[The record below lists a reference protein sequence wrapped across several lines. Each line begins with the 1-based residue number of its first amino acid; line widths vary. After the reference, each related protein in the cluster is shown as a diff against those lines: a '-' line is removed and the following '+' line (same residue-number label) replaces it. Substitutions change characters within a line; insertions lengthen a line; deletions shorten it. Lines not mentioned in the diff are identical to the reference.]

1 MSTNVMSTNAM
12 STSMS
17 PGIAHVH
24 DIEWYQDVPRSIRSH
39 ALFGLVLV
47 VLAFGGFGTW
57 AATAPLAAAVISAG
71 SFVATGEN
79 KVVQHLE
86 GGIIQELLVSE
97 GDHVIAG
104 QPLIRLDGI
113 MAQVKER
120 QLFLRQARLEANV
133 ARLQAQVAN
142 KPDVIFPAIIADN
155 LRDDDIRSISDG
167 QLANFQSAR
176 NRMESEISLLRQ
188 NIESLNFRIEGFERQ
203 KASMIEQRRFLKDEY
218 AGKMQLL
225 AQGLIRK
232 TEVNA
237 IQRAMADAD
246 GQVGRL
252 ESEVSETLA
261 QVHKFNQQITQ
272 TVAELNQKSLDEL
285 QVAQA
290 DLDAVREEARQAQ
303 TLVQRST
310 INAPVSGTVVRMY
323 YHTSGG
329 VIESGKKILEI
340 LPSDVPLIIET
351 QIQRKDIDAVKPGQ
365 NATIR
370 LVALNRRTTPVLNG
384 DVYYV
389 SADALTDAARPG
401 SEIYVAR
408 IRLPPSEL
416 ARIPGF
422 KATPGMPAEVMIET
436 AERTFLDYLTKPIRE
451 SMARAFT
458 ER

>member
-1 MSTNVMSTNAM
+1 M
-12 STSMS
+12 STS
-17 PGIAHVH
+17 IANVH
-24 DIEWYQDVPRSIRSH
+24 DIEWYGDVPRSIRKH
-39 ALFGLVLV
+39 AMFGLLLV
-47 VLAFGGFGTW
+47 ALAFGGFGTW

-97 GDHVIAG
+97 GDHVNAG

-113 MAQVKER
+113 VAQVKER

-133 ARLQAQVAN
+133 ARLQAQVAGSTT
-142 KPDVIFPAIIADN
+142 VTFPQIIADN
-155 LRDDDIRSISDG
+155 KGDSDIRSIIDG
-167 QLANFQSAR
+167 QLANFQSAK
-176 NRMESEISLLRQ
+176 NRMDSEIGLLKQ
-188 NIESLNFRIEGFERQ
+188 NIESLKFRMEGFDRQ
-203 KASMIEQRRFLKDEY
+203 KQSMIEQKAFLKDEY
-218 AGKMQLL
+218 TGKMQLL
-225 AQGLIRK
+225 SEGLIRK

-246 GQVGRL
+246 GQIGRL
-252 ESEVSETLA
+252 ESEVSETQA
-261 QVHKFNQQITQ
+261 QVLKFDQQIAQ
-272 TVAELNQKSLDEL
+272 TVTELNQKSLDEL
-285 QVAQA
+285 QVAQG
-290 DLDAVREEARQAQ
+290 DLDAIREEARQAQ
-303 TLVQRST
+303 NLLQRST
-310 INAPVSGTVVRMY
+310 INAPVTGTVVRMY

-365 NATIR
+365 KATIR

-389 SADALTDAARPG
+389 SADALADTTMPN
-401 SEIYVAR
+401 SEVYLAR
-408 IRLPPSEL
+408 IKLSPSEL

-422 KATPGMPAEVMIET
+422 TATPGMPAEVMIET

>member
-1 MSTNVMSTNAM
+1 M
-12 STSMS
+12 STS
-17 PGIAHVH
+17 IANVH
-24 DIEWYQDVPRSIRSH
+24 DIEWYGDVPRSIRKH
-39 ALFGLVLV
+39 AMFGLLLV
-47 VLAFGGFGTW
+47 ALAFGGFGTW

-97 GDHVIAG
+97 GDHVNAG

-113 MAQVKER
+113 VAQVKER

-133 ARLQAQVAN
+133 ARLQAQVAGSTT
-142 KPDVIFPAIIADN
+142 VTFPQIIADN
-155 LRDDDIRSISDG
+155 KGDSDIRSIVDG
-167 QLANFQSAR
+167 QLANFQSAK
-176 NRMESEISLLRQ
+176 NRMDSEIGLLKQ
-188 NIESLNFRIEGFERQ
+188 NIESLKFRMEGFDRQ
-203 KASMIEQRRFLKDEY
+203 KQSMIEQKAFLKDEY
-218 AGKMQLL
+218 TGKMQLL
-225 AQGLIRK
+225 SEGLIRK

-246 GQVGRL
+246 GQIGRL
-252 ESEVSETLA
+252 ESEISETQA
-261 QVHKFNQQITQ
+261 QVQKFDQQITQ
-272 TVAELNQKSLDEL
+272 TVTELNQKSLDEL
-285 QVAQA
+285 QVAQG

-303 TLVQRST
+303 NLLQRST
-310 INAPVSGTVVRMY
+310 INAPVTGTVVRMY

-365 NATIR
+365 KATIR

-389 SADALTDAARPG
+389 SADALADTMMPN
-401 SEIYVAR
+401 SEVYLAR
-408 IRLPPSEL
+408 IKLSPSEL

-422 KATPGMPAEVMIET
+422 TATPGMPAEVMIET

>member
-1 MSTNVMSTNAM
+1 M
-12 STSMS
+12 STS
-17 PGIAHVH
+17 IANVH
-24 DIEWYQDVPRSIRSH
+24 DIEWYGDVPRSIRKH
-39 ALFGLVLV
+39 AMFGLLLV
-47 VLAFGGFGTW
+47 ALAFGGFGTW

-97 GDHVIAG
+97 GDHVNAG

-113 MAQVKER
+113 VAQVKER

-133 ARLQAQVAN
+133 ARLQAQVAGSTT
-142 KPDVIFPAIIADN
+142 VTFPQIIADN
-155 LRDDDIRSISDG
+155 KGDSDIRSIVDG
-167 QLANFQSAR
+167 QLANFQSAK
-176 NRMESEISLLRQ
+176 NRMDSEIGLLKQ
-188 NIESLNFRIEGFERQ
+188 NIESLKFRMEGFDRQ
-203 KASMIEQRRFLKDEY
+203 KQSMIEQKAFLKDEY
-218 AGKMQLL
+218 TGKMQLL
-225 AQGLIRK
+225 SEGLIRK

-246 GQVGRL
+246 GQIGRL
-252 ESEVSETLA
+252 ESEVSETQA
-261 QVHKFNQQITQ
+261 QVQKFDQQIAQ
-272 TVAELNQKSLDEL
+272 TVTELNQKSLDEL
-285 QVAQA
+285 QVAQG
-290 DLDAVREEARQAQ
+290 DLDAIREEARQAQ
-303 TLVQRST
+303 NLLQRST
-310 INAPVSGTVVRMY
+310 INAPVTGTVVRMY

-365 NATIR
+365 KATIR

-389 SADALTDAARPG
+389 SADALADTMMPN
-401 SEIYVAR
+401 SEVYLAR
-408 IRLPPSEL
+408 IKLSPSEL

-422 KATPGMPAEVMIET
+422 TATPGMPAEVMIET

>member
-1 MSTNVMSTNAM
+1 MSISV
-12 STSMS
+12 
-17 PGIAHVH
+17 AHVH
-24 DIEWYQDVPRSIRSH
+24 DIEWYGDVPRSIRKH
-39 ALFGLVLV
+39 VIFGLLLV
-47 VLAFGGFGTW
+47 AVAFGGFGTW

-97 GDHVIAG
+97 GDHVTAG

-113 MAQVKER
+113 VAQVKQR

-133 ARLQAQVAN
+133 ARLQAQVAGGT
-142 KPDVIFPAIIADN
+142 DVAFPPIIEKNRSDS
-155 LRDDDIRSISDG
+155 DIRSIVDG
-167 QLANFQSAR
+167 QMANFQLAKSR
-176 NRMESEISLLRQ
+176 VDSEIGLLRQ
-188 NIESLNFRIEGFERQ
+188 NMESLKFRIEGFERQ
-203 KASMIEQRRFLKDEY
+203 KQSMIEQRTFLKDEY

-225 AQGLIRK
+225 AEGLIRK

-246 GQVGRL
+246 GQIGRL
-252 ESEVSETLA
+252 DSEVSETQA
-261 QVHKFNQQITQ
+261 QVQKFDQQIAQ

-285 QVAQA
+285 QVAQG

-303 TLVQRST
+303 NLLRRST
-310 INAPVSGTVVRMY
+310 INAPVTGTVVRMY
-323 YHTSGG
+323 YHTAGG

-365 NATIR
+365 KATVR

-389 SADALTDAARPG
+389 SADALTDATMPNSEVYLAR
-401 SEIYVAR
+401 V
-408 IRLPPSEL
+408 RLPPSEL

-422 KATPGMPAEVMIET
+422 TATPGMPAEVMIET

>member
-1 MSTNVMSTNAM
+1 M
-12 STSMS
+12 STSV
-17 PGIAHVH
+17 AHVH
-24 DIEWYQDVPRSIRSH
+24 DIEWYGDVPRSIRKH
-39 ALFGLVLV
+39 ALYGLVLV
-47 VLAFGGFGTW
+47 GLAFGGFGTW

-97 GDHVIAG
+97 GDHVTVG

-113 MAQVKER
+113 VAQVKER

-133 ARLQAQVAN
+133 SRLQAQVAGST
-142 KPDVIFPAIIADN
+142 DITFPQIITDN
-155 LRDDDIRSISDG
+155 RSDIDIRSIVDG
-167 QLANFQSAR
+167 QLANFQSAK
-176 NRMESEISLLRQ
+176 NRMDSEIGLLKR
-188 NIESLNFRIEGFERQ
+188 NIESLNFRVEGFDRQ
-203 KASMIEQRRFLKDEY
+203 KQSMIEQRAFLKDEY
-218 AGKMQLL
+218 EGKMQLL
-225 AQGLIRK
+225 SEGLIRK

-246 GQVGRL
+246 GQIGRL
-252 ESEVSETLA
+252 ESEVSETQA
-261 QVHKFNQQITQ
+261 QVQKFNQQIAQ
-272 TVAELNQKSLDEL
+272 TVTELNQKSLDEL
-285 QVAQA
+285 QIAQG

-303 TLVQRST
+303 NLLQRST
-310 INAPVSGTVVRMY
+310 INAPVTGTVVRMY
-323 YHTSGG
+323 YHTAGG

-365 NATIR
+365 KSTIR
-370 LVALNRRTTPVLNG
+370 LVALNRRTTPVLYG

-389 SADALTDAARPG
+389 SADALTDTAMPN
-401 SEIYVAR
+401 SEVYLAR
-408 IRLPPSEL
+408 IRLPPSEM

-422 KATPGMPAEVMIET
+422 TATPGMPAEVMIET

-451 SMARAFT
+451 SMTRAFT
-458 ER
+458 EK

>member
-1 MSTNVMSTNAM
+1 M
-12 STSMS
+12 STS
-17 PGIAHVH
+17 IANVH
-24 DIEWYQDVPRSIRSH
+24 NIEWYGEVPRSIRKH
-39 ALFGLVLV
+39 AMFGLLLV
-47 VLAFGGFGTW
+47 ALAFGGFGTW

-79 KVVQHLE
+79 KVIQHLE

-97 GDHVIAG
+97 GDHVTAG
-104 QPLIRLDGI
+104 QPMIRLDGI
-113 MAQVKER
+113 VAQVKER
-120 QLFLRQARLEANV
+120 QLFLRQARLEVNV
-133 ARLQAQVAN
+133 ARLQAQVAGR
-142 KPDVIFPAIIADN
+142 PDIIFPDIIANNRGDS
-155 LRDDDIRSISDG
+155 DIRSIVEG
-167 QLANFQSAR
+167 QLANFQSAKSR
-176 NRMESEISLLRQ
+176 VESEIGLLRQ
-188 NIESLNFRIEGFERQ
+188 NIESLKFRIEGFERQ
-203 KASMIEQRRFLKDEY
+203 KQSMIDQRAFLKDEY

-225 AQGLIRK
+225 SEGLIRK

-246 GQVGRL
+246 GQIGRL
-252 ESEVSETLA
+252 DSEVSETQA
-261 QVHKFNQQITQ
+261 QVQKFEQQITQ

-285 QVAQA
+285 QVAQG

-303 TLVQRST
+303 NLLQRST
-310 INAPVSGTVVRMY
+310 INAPVTGTVVRMY
-323 YHTSGG
+323 YHTAGG

-365 NATIR
+365 KATIR

-384 DVYYV
+384 DVFYV
-389 SADALTDAARPG
+389 SADALTDATMPS
-401 SEIYVAR
+401 SEVYLAR
-408 IRLPPSEL
+408 IQLSPTEL

-422 KATPGMPAEVMIET
+422 TATPGMPAEVMIET

>member
-1 MSTNVMSTNAM
+1 M
-12 STSMS
+12 STS
-17 PGIAHVH
+17 IANVH
-24 DIEWYQDVPRSIRSH
+24 DIEWYGDVPRSIRKH
-39 ALFGLVLV
+39 AMFGLLLV
-47 VLAFGGFGTW
+47 ALAFGGFGTW

-97 GDHVIAG
+97 GDHVNAG

-113 MAQVKER
+113 VAQVKER

-133 ARLQAQVAN
+133 ARLQAQVAGSAS
-142 KPDVIFPAIIADN
+142 VTFPQIIADN
-155 LRDDDIRSISDG
+155 KGDSDIRSIIDG
-167 QLANFQSAR
+167 QLANFQTAK
-176 NRMESEISLLRQ
+176 NRMDSEIGLLKQ
-188 NIESLNFRIEGFERQ
+188 NIESLKFRMEGFERQ
-203 KASMIEQRRFLKDEY
+203 KQSMIEQRAFLKDEY

-225 AQGLIRK
+225 SEGLIRK

-246 GQVGRL
+246 GQIGRL
-252 ESEVSETLA
+252 ESEVSETQA
-261 QVHKFNQQITQ
+261 QVQKFDQQIAQ
-272 TVAELNQKSLDEL
+272 TVTELNQKSLDEL
-285 QVAQA
+285 QVAQG
-290 DLDAVREEARQAQ
+290 DLDAIREEARQAQ
-303 TLVQRST
+303 NLLQRST
-310 INAPVSGTVVRMY
+310 INAPVTGTVVRMY

-365 NATIR
+365 KATIR

-389 SADALTDAARPG
+389 SADALADTTMPN
-401 SEIYVAR
+401 SEVYLAR
-408 IRLPPSEL
+408 IKLSPTEL

-422 KATPGMPAEVMIET
+422 TATPGMPAEIMIET

>member
-1 MSTNVMSTNAM
+1 M
-12 STSMS
+12 
-17 PGIAHVH
+17 
-24 DIEWYQDVPRSIRSH
+24 
-39 ALFGLVLV
+39 FGLLLV
-47 VLAFGGFGTW
+47 ALAFGGFGTW

-97 GDHVIAG
+97 GDHVNAG

-113 MAQVKER
+113 VAQVKER

-133 ARLQAQVAN
+133 ARLQAQVAGSAS
-142 KPDVIFPAIIADN
+142 VTFPQIIADN
-155 LRDDDIRSISDG
+155 KGDSDIRSIIDG
-167 QLANFQSAR
+167 QLANFQTAK
-176 NRMESEISLLRQ
+176 NRMDSEIGLLKQ
-188 NIESLNFRIEGFERQ
+188 NIESLKFRMEGFERQ
-203 KASMIEQRRFLKDEY
+203 KQSMIEQRAFLKDEY

-225 AQGLIRK
+225 SEGLIRK

-246 GQVGRL
+246 GQIGRL
-252 ESEVSETLA
+252 ESEVSETQA
-261 QVHKFNQQITQ
+261 QVQKFDQQIAQ
-272 TVAELNQKSLDEL
+272 TVTELNQKSLDEL
-285 QVAQA
+285 QVAQG
-290 DLDAVREEARQAQ
+290 DLDAIREEARQAQ
-303 TLVQRST
+303 NLLQRST
-310 INAPVSGTVVRMY
+310 INAPVTGTVVRMY

-365 NATIR
+365 KATIR

-389 SADALTDAARPG
+389 SADALADTTMPN
-401 SEIYVAR
+401 SEVYLAR
-408 IRLPPSEL
+408 IKLSPSEL

-422 KATPGMPAEVMIET
+422 TATPGMPAEIMIET

>member
-1 MSTNVMSTNAM
+1 M
-12 STSMS
+12 STS
-17 PGIAHVH
+17 IANVH
-24 DIEWYQDVPRSIRSH
+24 DIEWYGDVPRSIRKH
-39 ALFGLVLV
+39 AMFGLLLV
-47 VLAFGGFGTW
+47 ALAFGGFGTW

-97 GDHVIAG
+97 GDHVNAG

-113 MAQVKER
+113 VAQVKER

-133 ARLQAQVAN
+133 ARLQAQVAGSTT
-142 KPDVIFPAIIADN
+142 VTFPQIIADN
-155 LRDDDIRSISDG
+155 KGDSDIRSIVDG
-167 QLANFQSAR
+167 QLANFQSAK
-176 NRMESEISLLRQ
+176 NRMDSEIGLLKQ
-188 NIESLNFRIEGFERQ
+188 NIESLKFRMEGFDRQ
-203 KASMIEQRRFLKDEY
+203 KQSMIEQKAFLKDEY
-218 AGKMQLL
+218 TGKMQLL
-225 AQGLIRK
+225 SEGLIRK

-246 GQVGRL
+246 GQIGRL
-252 ESEVSETLA
+252 ESEISETQA
-261 QVHKFNQQITQ
+261 QVQKFDQQITQ
-272 TVAELNQKSLDEL
+272 TVTELNQKSLDEL
-285 QVAQA
+285 QVAQG
-290 DLDAVREEARQAQ
+290 DLDAIREEARQAQ
-303 TLVQRST
+303 NLLQRST
-310 INAPVSGTVVRMY
+310 INAPVTGTVVRMY

-365 NATIR
+365 KATIR

-389 SADALTDAARPG
+389 SADALADTMMPN
-401 SEIYVAR
+401 SEVYLAR
-408 IRLPPSEL
+408 IKLSPSEL

-422 KATPGMPAEVMIET
+422 TATPGMPAEVMIET

>member
-1 MSTNVMSTNAM
+1 M
-12 STSMS
+12 STS
-17 PGIAHVH
+17 IAHVH
-24 DIEWYQDVPRSIRSH
+24 DIEWYGDVPRSIRKY
-39 ALFGLVLV
+39 AMFGLLLV
-47 VLAFGGFGTW
+47 ALAFGGFGTW

-97 GDHVIAG
+97 GDHVNAG

-113 MAQVKER
+113 VAQVKER

-133 ARLQAQVAN
+133 ARLQAQVAGSTS
-142 KPDVIFPAIIADN
+142 VTFPQIIADN
-155 LRDDDIRSISDG
+155 KGDSDIRSIIDG
-167 QLANFQSAR
+167 QLANFQSAK
-176 NRMESEISLLRQ
+176 NRMDSEIGLLKQ
-188 NIESLNFRIEGFERQ
+188 NIESLKFRMEGFERQ
-203 KASMIEQRRFLKDEY
+203 KQSMIEQRAFLKDEY

-225 AQGLIRK
+225 SEGLIRK

-246 GQVGRL
+246 GQIGRL
-252 ESEVSETLA
+252 ESEVSETQA
-261 QVHKFNQQITQ
+261 QVQKFDQQITQ
-272 TVAELNQKSLDEL
+272 TVTELNQKSLDEL
-285 QVAQA
+285 QVAQG
-290 DLDAVREEARQAQ
+290 DLDAIREEARQAQ
-303 TLVQRST
+303 NLLQRST
-310 INAPVSGTVVRMY
+310 INAPVTGTVVRMY

-365 NATIR
+365 KATIR

-389 SADALTDAARPG
+389 SADALADATTPY
-401 SEIYVAR
+401 SEVYLAR
-408 IRLPPSEL
+408 IKLSPSEL

-422 KATPGMPAEVMIET
+422 TATPGMPAEVMIET

>member
-1 MSTNVMSTNAM
+1 MS
-12 STSMS
+12 
-17 PGIAHVH
+17 IAHVH
-24 DIEWYQDVPRSIRSH
+24 DIEWYGDVPRSIRKH
-39 ALFGLVLV
+39 AMFGLLLV
-47 VLAFGGFGTW
+47 ALAFGGFGTW

-97 GDHVIAG
+97 GDHVNAG

-113 MAQVKER
+113 VAQVKER

-133 ARLQAQVAN
+133 ARLQAQVAGSAS
-142 KPDVIFPAIIADN
+142 VTFPQIIADN
-155 LRDDDIRSISDG
+155 KGDSDIRSIIDG
-167 QLANFQSAR
+167 QLANFQTAK
-176 NRMESEISLLRQ
+176 NRMDSEIGLLKQ
-188 NIESLNFRIEGFERQ
+188 NIESLKFRMEGFERQ
-203 KASMIEQRRFLKDEY
+203 KQSMIEQRAFLKDEY

-225 AQGLIRK
+225 SEGLIRK

-246 GQVGRL
+246 GQIGRL
-252 ESEVSETLA
+252 ESEVSETQA
-261 QVHKFNQQITQ
+261 QVQKFDQQIAQ
-272 TVAELNQKSLDEL
+272 TVTELNQKSLDEL
-285 QVAQA
+285 QVAQG
-290 DLDAVREEARQAQ
+290 DLDAIREEARQAQ
-303 TLVQRST
+303 NLLQRST
-310 INAPVSGTVVRMY
+310 INAPVTGTVVRMY

-365 NATIR
+365 KATIR

-389 SADALTDAARPG
+389 SADALADTTMPN
-401 SEIYVAR
+401 SEVYLAR
-408 IRLPPSEL
+408 IKLSPSEL

-422 KATPGMPAEVMIET
+422 TATPGMPAEIMIET

>member
-1 MSTNVMSTNAM
+1 M
-12 STSMS
+12 STS
-17 PGIAHVH
+17 IANVH
-24 DIEWYQDVPRSIRSH
+24 DIEWYGDVPRSIRKH
-39 ALFGLVLV
+39 AMFGFLLVA
-47 VLAFGGFGTW
+47 LAFGGFGTW

-97 GDHVIAG
+97 GDHVNAG

-113 MAQVKER
+113 VAQVKER

-133 ARLQAQVAN
+133 ARLQAQVAGSTT
-142 KPDVIFPAIIADN
+142 VTFPQIIADN
-155 LRDDDIRSISDG
+155 KGDSDIRSIVDG
-167 QLANFQSAR
+167 QLANFQSAK
-176 NRMESEISLLRQ
+176 NRMDSEIGLLKQ
-188 NIESLNFRIEGFERQ
+188 NIESLKFRMEGFDRQ
-203 KASMIEQRRFLKDEY
+203 KQSMIEQKAFLKDEY
-218 AGKMQLL
+218 TGKMQLL
-225 AQGLIRK
+225 SEGLIRK

-246 GQVGRL
+246 GQIGRL
-252 ESEVSETLA
+252 ESEVSETQA
-261 QVHKFNQQITQ
+261 QVQKFDQQITQ
-272 TVAELNQKSLDEL
+272 TVTELNQKSLDEL
-285 QVAQA
+285 QVAQG

-303 TLVQRST
+303 NLLQRST
-310 INAPVSGTVVRMY
+310 INAPVTGTVVRMY

-365 NATIR
+365 KATIR

-389 SADALTDAARPG
+389 SADALADTMMPN
-401 SEIYVAR
+401 SEVYLAR
-408 IRLPPSEL
+408 IKLSPSEL

-422 KATPGMPAEVMIET
+422 TATPGMPAEVMIET

>member
-1 MSTNVMSTNAM
+1 M
-12 STSMS
+12 STSV
-17 PGIAHVH
+17 AHVH
-24 DIEWYQDVPRSIRSH
+24 DIEWYSDVPRSIRKQ
-39 ALFGLVLV
+39 VLV
-47 VLAFGGFGTW
+47 GLLLVAIAFGGFGTW

-97 GDHVIAG
+97 GDHVTAG

-113 MAQVKER
+113 VAQVKER

-133 ARLQAQVAN
+133 ARLKAQVAGSTE
-142 KPDVIFPAIIADN
+142 ISFPQIIADN
-155 LRDDDIRSISDG
+155 KSDSDIRSIIEG
-167 QLANFQSAR
+167 QLVNFQSAK
-176 NRMESEISLLRQ
+176 NRVNSEIGLLQQ
-188 NIESLNFRIEGFERQ
+188 NIESLKFRIEGFERQ
-203 KASMIEQRRFLKDEY
+203 KQSMMEQKAFLQDEY
-218 AGKMQLL
+218 SGKMQLL
-225 AQGLIRK
+225 AEGLIRK

-246 GQVGRL
+246 GQIGRL
-252 ESEVSETLA
+252 DSEVSETQA
-261 QVHKFNQQITQ
+261 QVLKFDQQINQ
-272 TVAELNQKSLDEL
+272 TITELNQKSLDEL
-285 QVAQA
+285 QIAQG

-303 TLVQRST
+303 NLVQRST
-310 INAPVSGTVVRMY
+310 INAPVTGTVVRMY
-323 YHTSGG
+323 YHTAGG

-365 NATIR
+365 KATVR

-384 DVYYV
+384 DVFYV
-389 SADALTDAARPG
+389 SADALTDTAVPTTEVYLAR
-401 SEIYVAR
+401 V
-408 IRLPPSEL
+408 RLPPSEL
-416 ARIPGF
+416 ARVPGF
-422 KATPGMPAEVMIET
+422 TATPGMPAEVMIET

>member
-1 MSTNVMSTNAM
+1 M
-12 STSMS
+12 STSV
-17 PGIAHVH
+17 AHVH
-24 DIEWYQDVPRSIRSH
+24 DIEWYSDVPRSIRRQ
-39 ALFGLVLV
+39 ALFGLLLV
-47 VLAFGGFGTW
+47 AVAFGGFGTW

-97 GDHVIAG
+97 GDHVTAG

-113 MAQVKER
+113 VAQVKER

-133 ARLQAQVAN
+133 ARLKAQVAGSAEIAFPRIITDN
-142 KPDVIFPAIIADN
+142 KGDADIGSIIDSQLVI
-155 LRDDDIRSISDG
+155 
-167 QLANFQSAR
+167 FQSAR
-176 NRMESEISLLRQ
+176 KRVDSEIGLLRQ
-188 NIESLNFRIEGFERQ
+188 NIESLKFRIEGFERQ
-203 KASMIEQRRFLKDEY
+203 KQSMVEQRAFLKDEY
-218 AGKMQLL
+218 AGKMQML
-225 AQGLIRK
+225 AEGLIRK

-246 GQVGRL
+246 GQIGRL
-252 ESEVSETLA
+252 DSEVSETQA
-261 QVHKFNQQITQ
+261 QVLKFDQQINQ

-285 QVAQA
+285 QTAQG

-303 TLVQRST
+303 NLVQRST
-310 INAPVSGTVVRMY
+310 IEAPVTGTVVRMY
-323 YHTSGG
+323 YHTAGG

-365 NATIR
+365 KATIR

-384 DVYYV
+384 DVFYV
-389 SADALTDAARPG
+389 SADALTDTTMPG
-401 SEIYVAR
+401 SEVYLAR
-408 IRLPPSEL
+408 VRLPPSEL

-422 KATPGMPAEVMIET
+422 TATPGMPAEVMIET

>member
-1 MSTNVMSTNAM
+1 MS
-12 STSMS
+12 
-17 PGIAHVH
+17 IAHVH
-24 DIEWYQDVPRSIRSH
+24 DIEWYGDVPRSIRKH
-39 ALFGLVLV
+39 AMFGLLLV
-47 VLAFGGFGTW
+47 ALAFGGFGTW

-97 GDHVIAG
+97 GDHVNAG

-113 MAQVKER
+113 VAQVKER

-133 ARLQAQVAN
+133 ARLQAQVAGSAS
-142 KPDVIFPAIIADN
+142 VTFPQIIADN
-155 LRDDDIRSISDG
+155 KGDSDIRSIIDG
-167 QLANFQSAR
+167 QLANFQTAK
-176 NRMESEISLLRQ
+176 NRIDSEIGLLKQ
-188 NIESLNFRIEGFERQ
+188 NIESLKFRMEGFERQ
-203 KASMIEQRRFLKDEY
+203 KQSMIEQRAFLKDEY

-225 AQGLIRK
+225 SEGLIRK

-246 GQVGRL
+246 GQIGRL
-252 ESEVSETLA
+252 ESEVSETQA
-261 QVHKFNQQITQ
+261 QVQKFDQQIAQ
-272 TVAELNQKSLDEL
+272 TVTELNQKSLDEL
-285 QVAQA
+285 QVAQG
-290 DLDAVREEARQAQ
+290 DLDAIREEARQAQ
-303 TLVQRST
+303 NLLQRST
-310 INAPVSGTVVRMY
+310 INAPVTGTVVRMY

-365 NATIR
+365 KATIR

-389 SADALTDAARPG
+389 SADALADTTMPN
-401 SEIYVAR
+401 SEVYLAR
-408 IRLPPSEL
+408 IKLSPSEL

-422 KATPGMPAEVMIET
+422 TATPGMPAEIMIET